1 MDENQDKK
9 DYEILEELNKKIIN
23 FSKQEDKQKEEN
35 GEDR

>member
-9 DYEILEELNKKIIN
+9 DYEILEELNKKLIT

-35 GEDR
+35 GEER